1 MSNNHHQYIE
11 DVSKYIKTCLN
22 GMAIKFIPTD
32 IQTIY
37 LRESLEKFRDNE
49 EFKVGVK
56 IP

>member
-11 DVSKYIKTCLN
+11 DVSKYIKTCLD
-22 GMAIKFIPTD
+22 GMTIKFIPTD

-49 EFKVGVK
+49 EFKVGIK

>member
-1 MSNNHHQYIE
+1 
-11 DVSKYIKTCLN
+11 
-22 GMAIKFIPTD
+22 MAIKFIPTD

-49 EFKVGVK
+49 EFKVGIK